1 MTGGYEM
8 SKHTGMK
15 KTDFDKK
22 NLYILSVRL
31 HV

>member
-1 MTGGYEM
+1 MTGGYKM

-15 KTDFDKK
+15 KTDFDEK
-22 NLYILSVRL
+22 NPCILSVHL